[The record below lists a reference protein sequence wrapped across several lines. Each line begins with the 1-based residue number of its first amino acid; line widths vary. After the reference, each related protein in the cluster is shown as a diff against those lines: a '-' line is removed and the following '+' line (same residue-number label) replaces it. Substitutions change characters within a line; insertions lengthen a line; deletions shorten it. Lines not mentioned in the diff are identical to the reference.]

1 MWLHRHLDT
10 EVCQR
15 DSWLEVFEALSK
27 QERLET
33 QKHVK
38 GINYQIDAG
47 PGQILNFNTT
57 HGLSG
62 AELHKSHQILLL
74 EATVPGNS
82 DDETVSAPLQFSE
95 AAIQS
100 FQRHWEADSHSKPCI
115 FALIDP
121 AASANGYFEQLKVS
135 DHY

>member
-33 QKHVK
+33 QEHVK

-47 PGQILNFNTT
+47 LQPGQILKFQ
-57 HGLSG
+57 HHSWFERRG
-62 AELHKSHQILLL
+62 AAQITSDL
-74 EATVPGNS
+74 ATGSNCS
-82 DDETVSAPLQFSE
+82 
-95 AAIQS
+95 
-100 FQRHWEADSHSKPCI
+100 R
-115 FALIDP
+115 
-121 AASANGYFEQLKVS
+121 QLR
-135 DHY
+135 